1 MRRRPFI
8 ALGAILAFFAI
19 ALGAFGAHGLKNM
32 LSVEQLV
39 IYRTAVDYHMWHSLG
54 LVLIGLLTQQNNSPL
69 LSKAGWI
76 MFAGVIIFSGSLYA
90 LSLTGISVLGAIT
103 PIGGLCFLIAWALIA
118 YAFITSK

>member
-1 MRRRPFI
+1 MSKSPFI
-8 ALGAILAFFAI
+8 ALGAILAFLAV
-19 ALGAFGAHGLKNM
+19 ALGAFGAHGLKNI
-32 LSVEQLV
+32 LSVEQLA

-54 LVLIGLLTQQNNSPL
+54 LILIGLVIQQNNSKL

-90 LSLTGISVLGAIT
+90 LSLTGISMLGAIT
-103 PIGGLCFLIAWALIA
+103 PIGGVCFLVAWASVA